1 MNFFKK
7 VFDFIKG
14 LFTRPGLD
22 KFLSKYIEVGIQVVS
37 RLALVNNNQDFHLWK
52 DEAWAEV
59 KRITGEVKGNW
70 IAILVALAFEQ
81 IKAKE
86 GTR

>member
-22 KFLSKYIEVGIQVVS
+22 KFLSKYIDDAVDIVS
-37 RLALVNNNQDFHLWK
+37 RLALVNNNQDFRLWQ
-52 DEAWAEV
+52 DSAWKEV
-59 KRITGEVKGNW
+59 QKATGELKGTW
-70 IAILVALAFEQ
+70 IAILIHLAYEN
-81 IKAKE
+81 IKARSE
-86 GTR
+86 SR

>member
-7 VFDFIKG
+7 VFGFIKG

-22 KFLSKYIEVGIQVVS
+22 KFLSKYIEVGMEVVS
-37 RLALVNNNQDFHLWK
+37 RLAFVNNNADFHVWK

-59 KRITGEVKGNW
+59 QRITGEVRGNW

-81 IKAKE
+81 LKAKQE
-86 GTR
+86 SR